1 MVMVNVGFIYVSTSS
16 CGLEGKAK
24 TPAEKVEGMR
34 PRILILY
41 INIYTIDFNKNA

>member
-1 MVMVNVGFIYVSTSS
+1 MVMMNVGFIYVSPSS

-24 TPAEKVEGMR
+24 TPTGKEKGVR